1 MQIQSRRGFIGSVA
15 AGIASLSLDPSK
27 VFAAETLGLTEFTEM
42 VKTRFYFANS
52 DGTAYGRVKL
62 LSVEDT
68 SLDAGVSQFN
78 LHFRGNRNV
87 TLSEGLYSVTNWSGL
102 PNFDVHIQMVGTD
115 SRGRELYLA
124 NFAQLQQ

>member
-1 MQIQSRRGFIGSVA
+1 MPDQGGSVA
-15 AGIASLSLDPSK
+15 ASIASLTLGPSK
-27 VFAAETLGLTEFTEM
+27 VFASETLSLAEFSEM
-42 VKTRFYFANS
+42 VQTKFYFANA

-68 SLDAGVSQFN
+68 SLAAGVSQFD

-87 TLSEGLYSVTNWSGL
+87 VLPEGLYNVTNWSGL

-124 NFAQLQQ
+124 NFAQLQ